1 MKRRVV
7 VTGIGVVSSIGI
19 GKDEFWKNLTA
30 GKSGISDIELFDTSD
45 YPVHKGGEV
54 KNFDSSKFIPKNRI
68 KEIARASQFAIV
80 AAKLAF
86 DDAGLDVSDYKNKK
100 VAIILGTTMGEGGM
114 IEEIDKHWT
123 GQGEEDVW
131 GLTISKYPGNA
142 ISDNVARFFGFKG
155 ISFVVPTACSGGNY
169 AIGQGYDIVRKG
181 MADLAIV
188 GGSDP
193 FSRIALTV
201 FNRLFAMSPDM
212 CRPFDKNRKGMMLGE
227 GAAILILEEPKTAKD
242 RKAAIYAEVKG
253 YGLSCDAGNMT
264 APSVEGIVK
273 VMERAV
279 KNAGVK
285 KEEIVY
291 ICAHGTG
298 TASNDKAECDAIKK
312 FFGQLI
318 KNISVSSIKSML
330 GHTMG
335 AASAIEAAAC
345 CLAIKE
351 DIVPPTIN
359 YEVPDP
365 DCDIDCV
372 PNKAKKCAVGTVL
385 NNSFAFGGNNAC
397 LVLKKFSLNKGKT
410 DK

>member
-7 VTGIGVVSSIGI
+7 VTGLGVISSIGI
-19 GKDEFWKNLTA
+19 GKDEFWKNLAA

-54 KNFDSSKFIPKNRI
+54 KNFDPSKFIPKNRL
-68 KEIARASQFAIV
+68 ERAARASQFAI
-80 AAKLAF
+80 AATKLAF
-86 DDAGLDVSDYKNKK
+86 DDAGLNVSDYKNKK

-123 GQGEEDVW
+123 KQGEEDVW

-142 ISDNVARFFGFKG
+142 ISDNVARFFEFSGM
-155 ISFVVPTACSGGNY
+155 SFVISTACSGGNY

-181 MADLAIV
+181 MTDLAIV

-193 FSRIALTV
+193 FSRIALTG
-201 FNRLFAMSPDM
+201 FNKLLAMSPDM

-227 GAAILILEEPKTAKD
+227 GAAILILEELELAKD
-242 RKAAIYAEVKG
+242 RNAAAYAEVEG

-285 KEEIVY
+285 KEEIGY

-298 TASNDKAECDAIKK
+298 TALNDKAECAAIKK
-312 FFGQLI
+312 FFGQSA
-318 KNISVSSIKSML
+318 KNISISSIKSML

-345 CLAIKE
+345 CLAIRE
-351 DIVPPTIN
+351 SVVPPTIN

-372 PNKAKKCAVGTVL
+372 PNKAKKRRVGTVL

-397 LVLKKFSLNKGKT
+397 LVLKSLSLDKGKT
-410 DK
+410 NK